1 MTLLQRSVQLIMR
14 WEWLILLL
22 VLPLLMFPSGGR
34 GLALLAIPLLWVLRW
49 VGFGRFIPRTPFDV
63 ALFFFLTTVLISL
76 SAVFDITF
84 SFPKIAGVVVGIG
97 LFYGAVEFAR
107 RRKHGMWLLLLLI
120 ILVGTGMALVG
131 LVGAEWTGPFTF
143 LNSLGNLATT
153 VTGRPIHIFG
163 AVDGV
168 VNGNELA
175 GVLDWIAPLLI
186 ACTIGLW
193 PRLARKNQLL
203 LVLLILATLLS
214 IFTLIATQSRG
225 GIVGLA
231 LGILVMAAIASRR
244 YRWLVLLTGV
254 AVLAL
259 VLGVLAFRVPG
270 TADPVGDTFG
280 LNGRLEIWSRALFA
294 LQDFPLTG
302 LSMNGFRRI
311 VHLLY
316 PLFTIS
322 PQLDLAHA
330 HNHLLQAGLDLGL
343 GGLIAYLALWLIAAL
358 LLWQSWR
365 LAGGRHRRASSLPVL
380 IIGLSGSLIAG
391 WIFGIMDAI
400 SLGSRPGFVWWL
412 LLALVVIVYDKS
424 RAAADDEHSEHYYRR
439 KRKRRRTRPESSP
452 PIATPAAPPEAAETD
467 LDLDIPEF
475 DGYSW

>member
-1 MTLLQRSVQLIMR
+1 MQTIIH

-34 GLALLAIPLLWVLRW
+34 GLALLVIPLLWLFRW
-49 VGFGRFIPRTPFDV
+49 VGFGRFFPRTPLDV
-63 ALFFFLTTVLISL
+63 ALFFFLLMVLVSL
-76 SAVFDITF
+76 SAVFDITL

-107 RRKHGMWLLLLLI
+107 RRKHGVWLILILL
-120 ILVGTGMALVG
+120 ILVGMGMALVG
-131 LVGAEWTGPFTF
+131 LIGAEWSGPFRF
-143 LNSLGNLATT
+143 LNNIATT
-153 VTGRPIHIFG
+153 LTGGRIHILG

-168 VNGNELA
+168 VNSNELA
-175 GVLDWIAPLLI
+175 GALDWITPLLL
-186 ACTIGLW
+186 ACSIGLW
-193 PRLARKNQLL
+193 PRLARNNRLALL
-203 LVLLILATLLS
+203 LLLAVTVLS
-214 IFTLIATQSRG
+214 ILTLIATQSRG

-231 LGILVMAAIASRR
+231 LSVLVMAAIASRR
-244 YRWLVLLTGV
+244 YRWLILLAGV

-259 VLGVLAFRVPG
+259 VIGVLAFRVPG

-280 LNGRLEIWSRALFA
+280 VQGRLEIWSRALFA

-302 LSMNGFRRI
+302 LGMNGFRRV

-343 GGLIAYLALWLIAAL
+343 GGLIAYLALWLLAAY
-358 LLWQSWR
+358 LLWQSWLLVGER
-365 LAGGRHRRASSLPVL
+365 RKRASSLPIL
-380 IIGLSGSLIAG
+380 IIGLSGSLTAG
-391 WIFGIMDAI
+391 WVFGMMDAI

-412 LLALVVIVYDKS
+412 LLALVVVVYDKS
-424 RAAADDEHSEHYYRR
+424 QAAAAADDGEGHGRHGHHYRR
-439 KRKRRRTRPESSP
+439 KRKRRRITPTSSP
-452 PIATPAAPPEAAETD
+452 PAPVQDTADND